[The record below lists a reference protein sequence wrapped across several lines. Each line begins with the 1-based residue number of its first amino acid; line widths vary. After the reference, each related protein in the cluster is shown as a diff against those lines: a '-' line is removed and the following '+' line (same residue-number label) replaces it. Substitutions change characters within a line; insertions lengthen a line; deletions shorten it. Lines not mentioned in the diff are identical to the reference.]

1 MSVLPGTYKIE
12 LTYGD
17 QKYATSI
24 EVKSDPRIEVKRS
37 DLEEVYT
44 YAKDLQSSIQKAA
57 DAVKQLIE
65 SKNIADKIAADLKK
79 IDETANKDLI
89 ESSEK
94 ISKKIENLVA
104 EFIGKVDKRQGITR
118 NPEVTVM
125 QRLNLANS
133 YVQSRKTGINDNE
146 LRLINFAK
154 SALNITLGEVNGFF
168 KEDWRTYRDQFDVAT
183 LSPFKEVNIF

>member
-1 MSVLPGTYKIE
+1 
-12 LTYGD
+12 
-17 QKYATSI
+17 
-24 EVKSDPRIEVKRS
+24 
-37 DLEEVYT
+37 
-44 YAKDLQSSIQKAA
+44 
-57 DAVKQLIE
+57 
-65 SKNIADKIAADLKK
+65 
-79 IDETANKDLI
+79 
-89 ESSEK
+89 
-94 ISKKIENLVA
+94 
-104 EFIGKVDKRQGITR
+104 
-118 NPEVTVM
+118 M